1 MTPERAR
8 ELLAR
13 LGAEGTLPAAEEGEL
28 TEALRQDASL
38 AETVGADLE
47 TDGLLRSL
55 AFDREDPAAFVRG
68 VEDCI
73 AAERDAEPFV
83 GRVRARVR
91 RSARRGTRSPAGPW
105 GWIAAGAAAAALL
118 AFLAAHNRREAPPK
132 PARQTARETPEVV
145 EPPPPPPPA
154 PMPDPIPAP
163 PPPPPPAPVPEPQPE
178 PPPAPK
184 PEPPPAPKPV
194 PAPAP
199 TVTAIARVEPAKGEP
214 FPITGPGQAVEG
226 AAVVLFPDGTRI
238 ETAAGAALRDF
249 AEGPSGRSV
258 FLAQG
263 SLSAEVP
270 PQPADRPFTV
280 STPAA
285 EARVLG
291 TSFRLSVEAGPKPSA
306 RLEVSEG
313 KVRLRRAADGK
324 SVDVAAG
331 QFAVAAPGAELAA
344 RPLAAVRRIL
354 YRQDFEDPA
363 AISEWEIGAIEK
375 ARTFNRSRGSLR
387 AAGPA
392 DADYSVH
399 AQMAWRKTPLPFTVT
414 DRTYIRFSYFT
425 TSPGEIK
432 VQFRGDRS
440 KSRVVIGHILTNVRV
455 NAWTTVTLRI
465 AETFR
470 TRAGLGEPVRPGLG
484 DLDNLQF
491 HAGPEGRPAEL
502 WIDDIEIGE
511 Q

>member
-1 MTPERAR
+1 MTPDRLH

-13 LGAEGTLPAAEEGEL
+13 LGAEGTLPATEEEEL
-28 TEALRQDASL
+28 DEALRQDAAL
-38 AETVGADLE
+38 AEFAGADLE

-55 AFDREDPAAFVRG
+55 ALDREDPAAFVRG

-73 AAERDAEPFV
+73 AAERDSEPFV

-105 GWIAAGAAAAALL
+105 GWIAAGAAAAVLL
-118 AFLAAHNRREAPPK
+118 AFLAASGRREPSPKGAPPMV
-132 PARQTARETPEVV
+132 RETPEVV

-154 PMPDPIPAP
+154 PKPEPIPAP
-163 PPPPPPAPVPEPQPE
+163 PPPPPAPEPRPE
-178 PPPAPK
+178 PPPPPK
-184 PEPPPAPKPV
+184 PDPVPVPGPAPAP
-194 PAPAP
+194 PPAP
-199 TVTAIARVEPAKGEP
+199 TVTAIARVEPAKGEA
-214 FPITGPGQAVEG
+214 FPITGPGQTVEG
-226 AAVVLFPDGTRI
+226 EAVIRFPDGTRI
-238 ETAAGAALRDF
+238 ETAAGALLRDF
-249 AEGPSGRSV
+249 TEGPRGRSV

-280 STPAA
+280 TTPLA

-291 TSFRLSVEAGPKPSA
+291 TSFRLSVEAGPKPAA
-306 RLEVSEG
+306 RLEVKEG
-313 KVRLRRAADGK
+313 KVRLRRTVDGK

-344 RPLAAVRRIL
+344 RALAAERRIL

-363 AISEWEIGAIEK
+363 VISEWEIGAIEK
-375 ARTFNRSRGSLR
+375 TRTFNRSRGALR
-387 AAGPA
+387 ATGPA
-392 DADYSVH
+392 DADYAVH
-399 AQMAWRKTPLPFTVT
+399 AEMAWRKTPFPFAITEKT
-414 DRTYIRFSYFT
+414 FIRFSYFT

-432 VQFRGDRS
+432 VQLRGDRS
-440 KSRVVIGHILTNVRV
+440 KSKVVIGHILTNVRV
-455 NAWTTVTLRI
+455 NAWTTVTLRM

-502 WIDDIEIGE
+502 LIDDIEVWE
-511 Q
+511 